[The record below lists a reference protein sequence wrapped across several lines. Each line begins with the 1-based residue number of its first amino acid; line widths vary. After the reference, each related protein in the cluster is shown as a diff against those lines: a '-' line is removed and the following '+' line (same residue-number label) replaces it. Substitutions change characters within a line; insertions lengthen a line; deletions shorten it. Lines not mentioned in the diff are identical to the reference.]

1 MKANLED
8 QAFTAW
14 VQLAKEA
21 GVDAP
26 DLTAIERARWR
37 LLGAQQVCESIF
49 GQTSE
54 VSVMATF
61 QAINAEAQRLDAMFD
76 AL

>member
-1 MKANLED
+1 MNGNLED
-8 QAFTAW
+8 KAFTAW

-21 GVDAP
+21 GVDTP
-26 DLTAIERARWR
+26 DITAIERARWR

-49 GQTSE
+49 GQASE
-54 VSVMATF
+54 TSVMATF
-61 QAINAEAQRLDAMFD
+61 QAINAEAQRLGAMFD